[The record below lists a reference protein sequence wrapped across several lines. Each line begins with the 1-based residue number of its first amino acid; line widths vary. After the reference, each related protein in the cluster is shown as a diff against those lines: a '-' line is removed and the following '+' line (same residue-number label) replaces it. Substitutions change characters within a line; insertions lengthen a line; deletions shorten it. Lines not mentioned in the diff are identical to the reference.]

1 MLPTLAEILELDP
14 VRRGAPRVL
23 AGAGLLDRPV
33 RWVHAIE
40 VPDAARLLH
49 GGELV
54 LTTGIA
60 LPSEPALQ
68 ARYVA
73 ELAAVGASGLAVELG
88 RRYSGSLP
96 AALVSAAAQHDLPL
110 IVFTREVMFVEVTE
124 AVHARIID
132 SQSEE
137 LRAAARL
144 HEVFTDL
151 SVAGATPS
159 DIIRQAAALAGRPM
173 ILEDLSHA
181 VLVCEP
187 AGQDAAPLL
196 DGFAARSRRVDSS
209 AGTVFDPVSGWLV
222 TAAGARGENWGRVIL
237 ACQRPPAPLDTVLIE
252 RTAAALALTRLIARQ
267 RESLER
273 QVHRTL
279 ISAILEQ
286 AGADPGEAAVRA
298 RALGVPVD
306 GRQLIA
312 IVVRLRDSGPGLS
325 AQARVLAVA
334 DAVADA
340 CRAERVP
347 AIVGSLDDARAG
359 ALLSLDRRASSD
371 EVLTAVCGRIRQLA
385 GRPAAQQGG
394 LHADHQRGL
403 HADQQRGGRAGQLA
417 DHQRDARDGGR
428 AGRPDEQVIAAGSV
442 AGSMRDARRSFLEAR
457 QVADAA
463 AADPGVFGPAGAGS
477 FPPGV
482 QQAGEPAA
490 ARPFFRLADLRLR
503 GLLQLLRG
511 DPRMADFA
519 ERELGALLAYD
530 AGHGTT
536 LTGVLAAYLAAG
548 GNKAE
553 AAQRAHLARPTLYE
567 RLRHIERVL
576 GVSLESAESRT
587 SLHVALLALE
597 SSGQDTGRAGG

>member
-1 MLPTLAEILELDP
+1 MLPTLAEILELDA
-14 VRRGAPRVL
+14 VRRGSPRVL
-23 AGAGLLDRPV
+23 ASAGRLSRPV

-60 LPSEPALQ
+60 LPAEPSLQ

-96 AALVSAAAQHDLPL
+96 AALVSAAAEHDLPL
-110 IVFTREVMFVEVTE
+110 IAFATEVMFVEVTE
-124 AVHARIID
+124 AVHAQIID
-132 SQSEE
+132 SQSAE

-151 SVAGATPS
+151 SVAGATPA
-159 DIIRQAAALAGRPM
+159 DIIRQAALLAGRPM

-187 AGQDAAPLL
+187 AGRDAAPLL
-196 DGFAARSRRVDSS
+196 DGFAARSRQADSA
-209 AGTVFDPVSGWLV
+209 AGTVFDAASGWLV
-222 TAAGARGENWGRVIL
+222 SSVGARGENWGRVIL
-237 ACQRPPAPLDTVLIE
+237 VCQRPPAPLDTVLIE

-312 IVVRLRDSGPGLS
+312 VVVRLRDPGPGLS

-385 GRPAAQQGG
+385 ARPAAQQ
-394 LHADHQRGL
+394 AGL
-403 HADQQRGGRAGQLA
+403 HADQQRGAWAGQ
-417 DHQRDARDGGR
+417 RD
-428 AGRPDEQVIAAGSV
+428 EHVIAAGSV
-442 AGSMRDARRSFLEAR
+442 AGSMRDARRSFLEAQ

-463 AADPGVFGPAGAGS
+463 AADPGAFGPPATGPVPIGVPPAGG
-477 FPPGV
+477 
-482 QQAGEPAA
+482 PAA

-503 GLLQLLRG
+503 GLLQLLRS
-511 DPRMADFA
+511 DPRVADFA

-536 LTGVLAAYLAAG
+536 LTSVLAAYLESG
-548 GNKAE
+548 GNKAG

-597 SSGQDTGRAGG
+597 SSGQDAGRGGG

>member
-1 MLPTLAEILELDP
+1 MLPTLAEILELDA
-14 VRRGAPRVL
+14 VRRGCPEIL
-23 AGAGLLDRPV
+23 AGADLLSRPV

-40 VPDAARLLH
+40 VADAARLLH

-60 LPSEPALQ
+60 LPDEPSLQ

-73 ELAAVGASGLAVELG
+73 ELAAVGAAGLAVELG

-96 AALVSAAAQHDLPL
+96 AALVSAAAQHHLPL
-110 IVFTREVMFVEVTE
+110 IAFSREVLFVEVTE

-132 SQSEE
+132 SQREE

-144 HEVFTDL
+144 HEVFTGL
-151 SVAGATPS
+151 SVAGASPAE
-159 DIIRQAAALAGRPM
+159 IVREAARLAGRPVV
-173 ILEDLSHA
+173 LEDLSHS

-187 AGQDAAPLL
+187 AGPDAAPLL
-196 DGFAARSRRVDSS
+196 AGFPARSRQVSS
-209 AGTVFDPVSGWLV
+209 AAGTVFDAASGWLV
-222 TAAGARGENWGRVIL
+222 TPVGARGENWGRVIL
-237 ACQRPPAPLDTVLIE
+237 HCGRPPAPLDTALVE

-286 AGADPGEAAVRA
+286 AGADPEEAAVRA
-298 RALGVPVD
+298 RALGVPVE

-312 IVVRLRDSGPGLS
+312 VVVRLRDPGPGLS
-325 AQARVLAVA
+325 AQARVLAAA

-359 ALLSLDRRASSD
+359 ALLSLDRRASAD
-371 EVLTAVCGRIRQLA
+371 QVLTAVCGRIRQLL
-385 GRPAAQQGG
+385 GRG
-394 LHADHQRGL
+394 AD
-403 HADQQRGGRAGQLA
+403 
-417 DHQRDARDGGR
+417 QRDA
-428 AGRPDEQVIAAGSV
+428 QVIAAGSG
-442 AGSMRDARRSFLEAR
+442 AGSMREARRSFLEAQ

-463 AADPGVFGPAGAGS
+463 AADPAAFGMSPAGPAVSGPAASGTSASGPAGAGR
-477 FPPGV
+477 P
-482 QQAGEPAA
+482 
-490 ARPFFRLADLRLR
+490 ARPFYRLADLRLR

-511 DPRMADFA
+511 DPRLQDFA
-519 ERELGALLAYD
+519 ERELGRLLGYD
-530 AGHGTT
+530 ASHGTA
-536 LTGVLAAYLAAG
+536 LTAVLAAYLAAG

-576 GVSLESAESRT
+576 GVSLDSAESRT
-587 SLHVALLALE
+587 SLHVALLAVE
-597 SSGQDTGRAGG
+597 SSPGTPPDSAGR

>member
-14 VRRGAPRVL
+14 VRRGRPEVL
-23 AGAGLLDRPV
+23 AGAGQLSRPV
-33 RWVHAIE
+33 RWAHAIE
-40 VPDAARLLH
+40 VADAARLLH

-60 LPSEPALQ
+60 LPDEPRLQ

-73 ELAAVGASGLAVELG
+73 ELAGAGVAGLAVELG
-88 RRYSGSLP
+88 RRFAVRLP
-96 AALVSAAAQHDLPL
+96 PALVSAAAAQQLPL
-110 IVFTREVMFVEVTE
+110 IAFTAEVLFVEITE

-132 SQSEE
+132 SQREE

-151 SVAGATPS
+151 SVAGASPAE
-159 DIIRQAAALAGRPM
+159 IVREAARLAGRPV

-187 AGQDAAPLL
+187 AGPQTASLL
-196 DGFAARSRRVDSS
+196 AGFAARSRQVRPA
-209 AGTVFDPVSGWLV
+209 AGTTFDAASGLLV
-222 TAAGARGENWGRVIL
+222 TPVGARGENWGRVL
-237 ACQRPPAPLDTVLIE
+237 LDCQRPPAPLDLALVE
-252 RTAAALALTRLIARQ
+252 RAAAALALNRLIARQ

-286 AGADPGEAAVRA
+286 AGADPDEAAVRA

-312 IVVRLRDSGPGLS
+312 VVVRLRDPGPGLS
-325 AQARVLAVA
+325 AQARVLAAA

-359 ALLSLDRRASSD
+359 ALLSLDPRTSAD
-371 EVLTAVCGRIRQLA
+371 LALTAVCHRIRQLLA
-385 GRPAAQQGG
+385 RLAAQPGAAPGSQPG
-394 LHADHQRGL
+394 AQRGN
-403 HADQQRGGRAGQLA
+403 
-417 DHQRDARDGGR
+417 
-428 AGRPDEQVIAAGSV
+428 RPPRFHPEEQVIAAGS
-442 AGSMRDARRSFLEAR
+442 AADSMRDARRSFVEAQ

-463 AADPGVFGPAGAGS
+463 AADPEVFGS
-477 FPPGV
+477 
-482 QQAGEPAA
+482 A
-490 ARPFFRLADLRLR
+490 ARPGRPFCRLADLRLR

-511 DPRMADFA
+511 DPRLANFA
-519 ERELGALLAYD
+519 EREIGPLLGYD
-530 AGHGTT
+530 ASHGTT
-536 LTGVLAAYLAAG
+536 LTSVLAAYLESG

-576 GVSLESAESRT
+576 GVSLDSAESRA

-597 SSGQDTGRAGG
+597 GRARPPKRSLPA

>member
-1 MLPTLAEILELDP
+1 MLPTLAEILELDA
-14 VRRGAPRVL
+14 VRRGCPEIL
-23 AGAGLLDRPV
+23 AGADLLSRPV

-40 VPDAARLLH
+40 VADAARLLH

-60 LPSEPALQ
+60 LPDEPSLQ

-73 ELAAVGASGLAVELG
+73 ELAAVGAAGLAVELG
-88 RRYSGSLP
+88 RRYSVSLP
-96 AALVSAAAQHDLPL
+96 AALVSAAAQHHLPL
-110 IVFTREVMFVEVTE
+110 IAFSQEVLFVEITE

-132 SQSEE
+132 SQREE

-144 HEVFTDL
+144 
-151 SVAGATPS
+151 
-159 DIIRQAAALAGRPM
+159 AGRPVV
-173 ILEDLSHA
+173 LEDLSHS

-187 AGQDAAPLL
+187 AGPDAAPLL
-196 DGFAARSRRVDSS
+196 AGFPARSRQVSS
-209 AGTVFDPVSGWLV
+209 AAGPVYDAASGWLV
-222 TAAGARGENWGRVIL
+222 TPVGARGENWGRVIL
-237 ACQRPPAPLDTVLIE
+237 HCGRPPAPLDTALVE

-286 AGADPGEAAVRA
+286 AGADPEEAAVRA
-298 RALGVPVD
+298 RALGVPVE

-312 IVVRLRDSGPGLS
+312 VVVRLRDPGPGLS
-325 AQARVLAVA
+325 AQARVLAAA

-359 ALLSLDRRASSD
+359 ALLSLDRRASAD
-371 EVLTAVCGRIRQLA
+371 QVLTAVCRRIRQLL
-385 GRPAAQQGG
+385 GG
-394 LHADHQRGL
+394 GAD
-403 HADQQRGGRAGQLA
+403 
-417 DHQRDARDGGR
+417 QRDA
-428 AGRPDEQVIAAGSV
+428 QVIAAGSG
-442 AGSMRDARRSFLEAR
+442 AGSMREARRSFLEAQ

-463 AADPGVFGPAGAGS
+463 AADPAAFGLSPAGPAASGPAAGGPAVSGPSASGASASGASASGPAGAGQ
-477 FPPGV
+477 P
-482 QQAGEPAA
+482 
-490 ARPFFRLADLRLR
+490 ARPFYRLADLRLR

-511 DPRMADFA
+511 DPRLQDFA
-519 ERELGALLAYD
+519 ERELGRLLGYD
-530 AGHGTT
+530 ASHGTA
-536 LTGVLAAYLAAG
+536 LTAVLAAYLAAG

-576 GVSLESAESRT
+576 GVSLDSAESRT
-587 SLHVALLALE
+587 SLHVALLAVE
-597 SSGQDTGRAGG
+597 SSPGTPPDSAGR

>member
-1 MLPTLAEILELDP
+1 VLPRIREVLTTAMLPTLAEILELGA
-14 VRRGAPRVL
+14 VRRGCPEVL
-23 AGAGLLDRPV
+23 AGAGRLGQPV

-40 VPDAARLLH
+40 VADAARLLH

-60 LPSEPALQ
+60 LPDEPPLQ
-68 ARYVA
+68 ARYVG
-73 ELAAVGASGLAVELG
+73 ELAAVGVAGLAVELG
-88 RRYSGSLP
+88 RRYAGRLP
-96 AALVSAAAQHDLPL
+96 AALVAAAAAHDLPL
-110 IVFTREVMFVEVTE
+110 IAFTREVLFVEVTE

-144 HEVFTDL
+144 HEVFTGL
-151 SVAGATPS
+151 SVAGASPAE
-159 DIIRQAAALAGRPM
+159 IVREAARLAGRPI
-173 ILEDLSHA
+173 ILEDLTHA

-187 AGQDAAPLL
+187 AGPDTARLL
-196 DGFAARSRRVDSS
+196 DGFPARSRQVTA
-209 AGTVFDPVSGWLV
+209 AGTCFDAAAGWLV
-222 TAAGARGENWGRVIL
+222 TPVGARGENWGRVIL
-237 ACQRPPAPLDTVLIE
+237 ACGQPPAPLDTALIE

-267 RESLER
+267 RETLER

-286 AGADPGEAAVRA
+286 AGANAGEAAVRA

-312 IVVRLRDSGPGLS
+312 VVVRLRDPGPGLS
-325 AQARVLAVA
+325 AQARVLAAA

-359 ALLSLDRRASSD
+359 ALLSLDRRASAD
-371 EVLTAVCGRIRQLA
+371 PVLTAVCGRIRQLL
-385 GRPAAQQGG
+385 GRRP
-394 LHADHQRGL
+394 D
-403 HADQQRGGRAGQLA
+403 
-417 DHQRDARDGGR
+417 QRDG
-428 AGRPDEQVIAAGSV
+428 QVIAAGSV
-442 AGSMRDARRSFLEAR
+442 AESMRDARRSFLEAQ

-463 AADPGVFGPAGAGS
+463 AADPGAFGAM
-477 FPPGV
+477 PPDPH
-482 QQAGEPAA
+482 PAA
-490 ARPFFRLADLRLR
+490 PGPFYRLADLRLR
-503 GLLQLLRG
+503 GLLQLLRD
-511 DPRMADFA
+511 DPRLQGFA
-519 ERELGALLAYD
+519 ERELGSLLAYD
-530 AGHGTT
+530 ARHGTA
-536 LTGVLAAYLAAG
+536 LTSVLAAYLEAG

-553 AAQRAHLARPTLYE
+553 TAHRAHLARPTLYE

-576 GVSLESAESRT
+576 GVSLDSAQSRT

-597 SSGQDTGRAGG
+597 SAESARADAEPSHAGQPRMPGDLA

>member
-1 MLPTLAEILELDP
+1 MLPTLAEILELDA
-14 VRRGAPRVL
+14 VRRGSPRVL
-23 AGAGLLDRPV
+23 AGADRLSRPV

-60 LPSEPALQ
+60 LPAEPSLQ

-96 AALVSAAAQHDLPL
+96 VALVSAAAEHDLPL
-110 IVFTREVMFVEVTE
+110 IAFATEVMFVEVTE

-132 SQSEE
+132 SQSAE

-144 HEVFTDL
+144 HEVFTGL
-151 SVAGATPS
+151 SVAGATPA
-159 DIIRQAAALAGRPM
+159 DIIRQAALLAGRPM

-187 AGQDAAPLL
+187 AGRDAAPLL
-196 DGFAARSRRVDSS
+196 DGFAARSRQADSA
-209 AGTVFDPVSGWLV
+209 AGTVFDATSGWLV
-222 TAAGARGENWGRVIL
+222 SPVGARGENWGRVIL

-312 IVVRLRDSGPGLS
+312 IVVRLRDPGPGLS

-385 GRPAAQQGG
+385 ARPAAQQ
-394 LHADHQRGL
+394 AGL
-403 HADQQRGGRAGQLA
+403 HADQQRGARAGQ
-417 DHQRDARDGGR
+417 RD
-428 AGRPDEQVIAAGSV
+428 EHVIAAGSV
-442 AGSMRDARRSFLEAR
+442 AGSMGDARRSFLEAQ

-463 AADPGVFGPAGAGS
+463 AADPGVFGPSATG
-477 FPPGV
+477 PLPIGV
-482 QQAGEPAA
+482 QPASGAAA

-536 LTGVLAAYLAAG
+536 LTSVLAAYLESG

-553 AAQRAHLARPTLYE
+553 AAQRAHLARPTMYE

-597 SSGQDTGRAGG
+597 SSGQDAGRASG

>member
-1 MLPTLAEILELDP
+1 MLPTLAEILELDV
-14 VRRGAPRVL
+14 VRRGSPRVL
-23 AGAGLLDRPV
+23 AGAGRLGRPV

-60 LPSEPALQ
+60 LPAEPSLQ

-110 IVFTREVMFVEVTE
+110 IAFTREILFVEVTE

-151 SVAGATPS
+151 SVAGATPA
-159 DIIRQAAALAGRPM
+159 DIIRQAATLAGRPM

-196 DGFAARSRRVDSS
+196 DGFAARSRRADSS
-209 AGTVFDPVSGWLV
+209 AGTVFDAASGWLV
-222 TAAGARGENWGRVIL
+222 TPVGARGENWGRVIL
-237 ACQRPPAPLDTVLIE
+237 ACQLPPAPLDTVLIE

-298 RALGVPVD
+298 RALGVPMD

-347 AIVGSLDDARAG
+347 AIVGSLDDTRAG
-359 ALLSLDRRASSD
+359 ALLSLDRRASPD
-371 EVLTAVCGRIRQLA
+371 EVLTAICGRIRQLLSRA
-385 GRPAAQQGG
+385 S
-394 LHADHQRGL
+394 QR
-403 HADQQRGGRAGQLA
+403 
-417 DHQRDARDGGR
+417 
-428 AGRPDEQVIAAGSV
+428 DEQVIAAGSA
-442 AGSMRDARRSFLEAR
+442 AGSMRDARRSFLEAQ

-463 AADPGVFGPAGAGS
+463 AADPDVFGPAAAGS
-477 FPPGV
+477 FPIGAQPATG
-482 QQAGEPAA
+482 PAA

-536 LTGVLAAYLAAG
+536 LTSVLAAYLESG

-597 SSGQDTGRAGG
+597 SSGQATGR

>member
-1 MLPTLAEILELDP
+1 MLPTLAEILELDA
-14 VRRGAPRVL
+14 VRRGSPRVL
-23 AGAGLLDRPV
+23 AGAGRLSRPV

-60 LPSEPALQ
+60 LPAEPSLQ

-110 IVFTREVMFVEVTE
+110 IAFTREVLFVEVTE

-151 SVAGATPS
+151 SVAGATPA
-159 DIIRQAAALAGRPM
+159 DIIRQAALLAGRPM
-173 ILEDLSHA
+173 ILEDRSHA

-196 DGFAARSRRVDSS
+196 DGFAARSRRADSS
-209 AGTVFDPVSGWLV
+209 AGTVFDAATGWLV
-222 TAAGARGENWGRVIL
+222 TPVGARGENWGRVIL
-237 ACQRPPAPLDTVLIE
+237 ACQLPPAPLDTVLIE

-371 EVLTAVCGRIRQLA
+371 EVLTAVCHRIRQLL
-385 GRPAAQQGG
+385 GRAAAPHGG
-394 LHADHQRGL
+394 S
-403 HADQQRGGRAGQLA
+403 RAGQLA
-417 DHQRDARDGGR
+417 GLR
-428 AGRPDEQVIAAGSV
+428 DEQVIAAGSV
-442 AGSMRDARRSFLEAR
+442 AGSMRDARRSFLEAQ

-463 AADPGVFGPAGAGS
+463 AADPGVFGPPAACS
-477 FPPGV
+477 FPTGA
-482 QQAGEPAA
+482 QPAA
-490 ARPFFRLADLRLR
+490 GPAVTRPFFRLADLRLR
-503 GLLQLLRG
+503 GLLQLLRA

-519 ERELGALLAYD
+519 ERELGPLLAYD

-536 LTGVLAAYLAAG
+536 LTSVLAAYLEAG

-597 SSGQDTGRAGG
+597 SSGLDTGRASG

>member
-1 MLPTLAEILELDP
+1 MLPTLAEILELEA
-14 VRRGAPRVL
+14 VRRGCPEIL
-23 AGAGLLDRPV
+23 AGADLLGRPV

-54 LTTGIA
+54 LTTGIG
-60 LPSEPALQ
+60 LPDEPALQ

-73 ELAAVGASGLAVELG
+73 ELAAVGAAGLAVELG

-96 AALVSAAAQHDLPL
+96 AALVSAAVQQHLPL
-110 IVFTREVMFVEVTE
+110 VAFSREVLFVEVTE

-132 SQSEE
+132 SQREE

-144 HEVFTDL
+144 HEVFTGL
-151 SVAGATPS
+151 SVAGASPAE
-159 DIIRQAAALAGRPM
+159 IVREAARLAGRPVM
-173 ILEDLSHA
+173 LEDLSHS

-187 AGQDAAPLL
+187 AGPDAAPLL
-196 DGFAARSRRVDSS
+196 AEFPARSRQVTSA
-209 AGTVFDPVSGWLV
+209 AGTVYDAASGWLV
-222 TAAGARGENWGRVIL
+222 TPVGARGENWGRVIL
-237 ACQRPPAPLDTVLIE
+237 ACGRPPAPLDTALVE

-286 AGADPGEAAVRA
+286 AGADPDEAAVRA
-298 RALGVPVD
+298 RALGVPVE

-312 IVVRLRDSGPGLS
+312 VVVRLRDPGPGLS
-325 AQARVLAVA
+325 AQARVLAAA

-359 ALLSLDRRASSD
+359 ALLSLDRRASAD
-371 EVLTAVCGRIRQLA
+371 PVLTAVCRRIRQL
-385 GRPAAQQGG
+385 
-394 LHADHQRGL
+394 LSRG
-403 HADQQRGGRAGQLA
+403 ADQRE
-417 DHQRDARDGGR
+417 
-428 AGRPDEQVIAAGSV
+428 EQVIAAGSV
-442 AGSMRDARRSFLEAR
+442 AGSMRDARRSFLEAQ

-463 AADPGVFGPAGAGS
+463 AADPAAFGLWPAGQTASGPVPSGPAPRGPVATGAAAGPVASGS
-477 FPPGV
+477 AT
-482 QQAGEPAA
+482 AGQT
-490 ARPFFRLADLRLR
+490 ARPFYRLADLRLR

-511 DPRMADFA
+511 DPRLQDFA
-519 ERELGALLAYD
+519 ERELGKLLAYD
-530 AGHGTT
+530 ASHGTA
-536 LTGVLAAYLAAG
+536 LTAVLAAYLAAG

-576 GVSLESAESRT
+576 GVSLDSAESRT
-587 SLHVALLALE
+587 SLHVALLAVE
-597 SSGQDTGRAGG
+597 SAPSTPTASAGR

>member
-1 MLPTLAEILELDP
+1 MLPTLAEILELDA
-14 VRRGAPRVL
+14 VRRGSPRVL
-23 AGAGLLDRPV
+23 AAADRLDRPV

-40 VPDAARLLH
+40 VADAARLLH

-60 LPSEPALQ
+60 LPDEPSLQ

-73 ELAAVGASGLAVELG
+73 ELTAVGVAGLAVELG
-88 RRYSGSLP
+88 RRYAASLP
-96 AALVSAAAQHDLPL
+96 PPLVAAAAEQHLPL
-110 IVFTREVMFVEVTE
+110 IAFAREVLFVEVTE

-144 HEVFTDL
+144 HEAFTEL
-151 SVAGATPS
+151 SVAGAS
-159 DIIRQAAALAGRPM
+159 AAEIVSEAARLAGRPV
-173 ILEDLSHA
+173 ILADLAHA
-181 VLVCEP
+181 VLACEP
-187 AGQDAAPLL
+187 AGRDAAQLL
-196 DGFAARSRRVDSS
+196 DGFAARARLIGPV
-209 AGTVFDPVSGWLV
+209 AGTIFDATSGWLV
-222 TAAGARGENWGRVIL
+222 TPAGARGENWGRVIL
-237 ACQRPPAPLDTVLIE
+237 ACQGPPAPLDTVLIE

-286 AGADPGEAAVRA
+286 AGADPDEAAVRA

-312 IVVRLRDSGPGLS
+312 VVVRLRDPGPGLS
-325 AQARVLAVA
+325 AQARVLTVA

-359 ALLSLDRRASSD
+359 ALLSLDRRASAD
-371 EVLTAVCGRIRQLA
+371 QALTAVCGRVRQLLGRRADRPASPLA
-385 GRPAAQQGG
+385 GRPPESQAARRQ
-394 LHADHQRGL
+394 AAR
-403 HADQQRGGRAGQLA
+403 RRASP
-417 DHQRDARDGGR
+417 DDG
-428 AGRPDEQVIAAGSV
+428 QVIAAGSA
-442 AGSMRDARRSFLEAR
+442 AGSIRDARRSFLEAQ

-463 AADPGVFGPAGAGS
+463 AANPDAFGHPAAGS
-477 FPPGV
+477 HPGSSPSL
-482 QQAGEPAA
+482 AGPA
-490 ARPFFRLADLRLR
+490 ARPYYRLADLRLR

-511 DPRMADFA
+511 DSRVAGFA
-519 ERELGALLAYD
+519 EREIGALLAYD
-530 AGHGTT
+530 ASHGTA
-536 LTGVLAAYLAAG
+536 LTSVLAAYLEAG

-553 AAQRAHLARPTLYE
+553 AAHRAHLARPTLYE

-576 GVSLESAESRT
+576 GVSLDSAQSRT

-597 SSGQDTGRAGG
+597 AARPAAGGAGG

>member
-1 MLPTLAEILELDP
+1 MLPTLAEILELDA
-14 VRRGAPRVL
+14 VRRGCPEVL
-23 AGAGLLDRPV
+23 AGAGLLGRPV

-40 VPDAARLLH
+40 VADAARLLH

-60 LPSEPALQ
+60 LPDEPSLQ
-68 ARYVA
+68 ARYVG
-73 ELAAVGASGLAVELG
+73 ELAAVGVAGLAVELG
-88 RRYSGSLP
+88 RRYARRLP
-96 AALVSAAAQHDLPL
+96 AALVAAAAEHDLPL
-110 IVFTREVMFVEVTE
+110 IAFTREVLFVEVTE

-144 HEVFTDL
+144 HEVFTGL
-151 SVAGATPS
+151 SVAGASPAE
-159 DIIRQAAALAGRPM
+159 IVREAARLAGRPI
-173 ILEDLSHA
+173 ILEDLTHA

-187 AGQDAAPLL
+187 AGPDTARLL
-196 DGFAARSRRVDSS
+196 EGFPARSRQVTA
-209 AGTVFDPVSGWLV
+209 AGTCFDAAAGWLV
-222 TAAGARGENWGRVIL
+222 TPVGARGENWGRVIL
-237 ACQRPPAPLDTVLIE
+237 ACGQPPAPLDTALIE

-267 RESLER
+267 RETLER

-286 AGADPGEAAVRA
+286 AGADAGEAAVRA

-312 IVVRLRDSGPGLS
+312 VVVRLRDPGPGLS
-325 AQARVLAVA
+325 AQARVLAAA

-359 ALLSLDRRASSD
+359 ALLSLDRRARAD
-371 EVLTAVCGRIRQLA
+371 RVLTAVCGRIRQLL
-385 GRPAAQQGG
+385 GRPA
-394 LHADHQRGL
+394 D
-403 HADQQRGGRAGQLA
+403 
-417 DHQRDARDGGR
+417 QRDG
-428 AGRPDEQVIAAGSV
+428 QVIAAGSV
-442 AGSMRDARRSFLEAR
+442 AESMRDARRSFLEAQ

-463 AADPGVFGPAGAGS
+463 AADPGAFEATPPDAHPAGPGTPGGPAASGAKA
-477 FPPGV
+477 PD
-482 QQAGEPAA
+482 AHAATARPAA
-490 ARPFFRLADLRLR
+490 SPFYRLADLRLR
-503 GLLQLLRG
+503 GLLQLLRD
-511 DPRMADFA
+511 DPRLQGFA
-519 ERELGALLAYD
+519 ERELGSLLAYD
-530 AGHGTT
+530 ARHGTA
-536 LTGVLAAYLAAG
+536 LTSVLAAYLEAG

-553 AAQRAHLARPTLYE
+553 TAHRAHLARPTLYE

-576 GVSLESAESRT
+576 GVSLDSAQSRT

-597 SSGQDTGRAGG
+597 SARAGTEPSHAGRPRMPGDPA

>member
-1 MLPTLAEILELDP
+1 MLPTLAEILELEA
-14 VRRGAPRVL
+14 VRRGCPEIL
-23 AGAGLLDRPV
+23 AGADLLGRPV

-54 LTTGIA
+54 LTTGIG
-60 LPSEPALQ
+60 LPDEPALQ

-73 ELAAVGASGLAVELG
+73 ELAAVGAAGLAVELG

-96 AALVSAAAQHDLPL
+96 AALVSAAVQQHLPL
-110 IVFTREVMFVEVTE
+110 VAFSREVLFVEVTE

-132 SQSEE
+132 SQREE

-144 HEVFTDL
+144 HEVFTGL
-151 SVAGATPS
+151 SVAGASPAE
-159 DIIRQAAALAGRPM
+159 IVREAARLAGRPVM
-173 ILEDLSHA
+173 LEDLSHS

-187 AGQDAAPLL
+187 AGPDAAPLL
-196 DGFAARSRRVDSS
+196 ADFPARSRQVTSA
-209 AGTVFDPVSGWLV
+209 AGTVYDAASGWLV
-222 TAAGARGENWGRVIL
+222 TPVGARGENWGRVIL
-237 ACQRPPAPLDTVLIE
+237 ACGRPPAPLDTALVE

-286 AGADPGEAAVRA
+286 AGADPDEAAVRA
-298 RALGVPVD
+298 RALGVPVE

-312 IVVRLRDSGPGLS
+312 VVVRLRDPGPGLS
-325 AQARVLAVA
+325 AQARVLAAA

-359 ALLSLDRRASSD
+359 ALLSLDRRASAD
-371 EVLTAVCGRIRQLA
+371 PVLTAVCRRIRQLLSR
-385 GRPAAQQGG
+385 GP
-394 LHADHQRGL
+394 DQRE
-403 HADQQRGGRAGQLA
+403 
-417 DHQRDARDGGR
+417 
-428 AGRPDEQVIAAGSV
+428 EQVIAAGSV
-442 AGSMRDARRSFLEAR
+442 AGSMRDARRSFLEAQ

-463 AADPGVFGPAGAGS
+463 AADPAAFGLSPAG
-477 FPPGV
+477 
-482 QQAGEPAA
+482 QT
-490 ARPFFRLADLRLR
+490 ARPFYRLADLRLR

-511 DPRMADFA
+511 DPRLQDFA
-519 ERELGALLAYD
+519 ERELGKLLAYD
-530 AGHGTT
+530 ASHGTA
-536 LTGVLAAYLAAG
+536 LTAVLAAYLAAG

-576 GVSLESAESRT
+576 GVNLDSAESRT
-587 SLHVALLALE
+587 SLHVALLAVE
-597 SSGQDTGRAGG
+597 SAPGTPTASAGR

>member
-1 MLPTLAEILELDP
+1 MLPTLAEILELDA

-60 LPSEPALQ
+60 LPAEPALQ

-151 SVAGATPS
+151 SVAGATPA
-159 DIIRQAAALAGRPM
+159 DIIRQAAMLAGRPM
-173 ILEDLSHA
+173 ILEDRSHA

-209 AGTVFDPVSGWLV
+209 AGTVFDAASGWLV
-222 TAAGARGENWGRVIL
+222 TPVGARGENWGRVIL
-237 ACQRPPAPLDTVLIE
+237 ACQRPPAPLNTVLIE

-306 GRQLIA
+306 GRQLVA
-312 IVVRLRDSGPGLS
+312 IVVRLRDPGPGLS

-359 ALLSLDRRASSD
+359 ALLSLDRRASTD

-385 GRPAAQQGG
+385 GRPAAQQG
-394 LHADHQRGL
+394 HRAGL
-403 HADQQRGGRAGQLA
+403 HADQQRGP
-417 DHQRDARDGGR
+417 RDGQR
-428 AGRPDEQVIAAGSV
+428 DEQVIAAGSV
-442 AGSMRDARRSFLEAR
+442 AGSIRDARRSFLEAQ

-463 AADPGVFGPAGAGS
+463 AADPGVFGPPPAGS
-477 FPPGV
+477 FPIGAQPATG
-482 QQAGEPAA
+482 PAA

-530 AGHGTT
+530 ADHGTT
-536 LTGVLAAYLAAG
+536 LTSVLAAYLEAG

-597 SSGQDTGRAGG
+597 SSGQGAGRADG

>member
-1 MLPTLAEILELDP
+1 MLPTLAEILELDA
-14 VRRGAPRVL
+14 VRRGSPRGL
-23 AGAGLLDRPV
+23 AAADRLDRPV

-40 VPDAARLLH
+40 VADAARLLH

-54 LTTGIA
+54 LTPDE
-60 LPSEPALQ
+60 PSLQ

-73 ELAAVGASGLAVELG
+73 ELAAVGVAGLAVELG
-88 RRYSGSLP
+88 RRYAASLP
-96 AALVSAAAQHDLPL
+96 PALVAAAAEQDLPL
-110 IVFTREVMFVEVTE
+110 IAFAREVLFVEVTE

-144 HEVFTDL
+144 HEAFTEL
-151 SVAGATPS
+151 SVAGAS
-159 DIIRQAAALAGRPM
+159 AAEIVSEAARLAGRPV
-173 ILEDLSHA
+173 ILADLAHA
-181 VLVCEP
+181 VLACEP
-187 AGQDAAPLL
+187 AGRDAAQLL
-196 DGFAARSRRVDSS
+196 DGFAARARLIGPV
-209 AGTVFDPVSGWLV
+209 AGTIFDAASGWLV
-222 TAAGARGENWGRVIL
+222 TPAGARGENWGRVIL
-237 ACQRPPAPLDTVLIE
+237 ACQGPPAPLDTVLIE

-286 AGADPGEAAVRA
+286 AGADPDEAAVRA

-312 IVVRLRDSGPGLS
+312 VVVRLRDPGPGLS
-325 AQARVLAVA
+325 AQARVLTVA

-359 ALLSLDRRASSD
+359 ALLSLDRRASAD
-371 EVLTAVCGRIRQLA
+371 QALTAVCGRVRQLLGRRADRPASPLA
-385 GRPAAQQGG
+385 GRPPESQAARRQ
-394 LHADHQRGL
+394 ASPD
-403 HADQQRGGRAGQLA
+403 
-417 DHQRDARDGGR
+417 DG
-428 AGRPDEQVIAAGSV
+428 QVIAAGSA
-442 AGSMRDARRSFLEAR
+442 AGSIRDARRSFLEAQ

-463 AADPGVFGPAGAGS
+463 AANPDAFGHPAAGS
-477 FPPGV
+477 HPGSSPSL
-482 QQAGEPAA
+482 AGPA
-490 ARPFFRLADLRLR
+490 ARPYYRLADLRLR

-511 DPRMADFA
+511 DSRVAGFA
-519 ERELGALLAYD
+519 EREIGALLAYD
-530 AGHGTT
+530 ASHGTA
-536 LTGVLAAYLAAG
+536 LTSVLAAYLEAG

-553 AAQRAHLARPTLYE
+553 AAHRAHLARPTLYE

-576 GVSLESAESRT
+576 GVSLDSAQSRT

-597 SSGQDTGRAGG
+597 AARPAAGGAGG

>member
-1 MLPTLAEILELDP
+1 MESGGAGPVVLPTLAEILELDA
-14 VRRGAPRVL
+14 VRRGSPRVL
-23 AGAGLLDRPV
+23 AGAGRLGGPV

-60 LPSEPALQ
+60 LPEEPSLQ
-68 ARYVA
+68 ARYIA

-110 IVFTREVMFVEVTE
+110 IAFAREILFVEVTE

-132 SQSEE
+132 SQNEE

-151 SVAGATPS
+151 SVAGASPEE
-159 DIIRQAAALAGRPM
+159 IIRQAALLAGQPM
-173 ILEDLSHA
+173 ILEDLAHA

-187 AGQDAAPLL
+187 AGQDAAKLL
-196 DGFAARSRRVDSS
+196 DCFPARSRQAGSAAGTA
-209 AGTVFDPVSGWLV
+209 AGTVFDAASGWLITPV
-222 TAAGARGENWGRVIL
+222 GARGENWGRVIL
-237 ACQRPPAPLDTVLIE
+237 AGGRPPAPLDTVLIE

-267 RESLER
+267 QESLER

-279 ISAILEQ
+279 ISAILEHS
-286 AGADPGEAAVRA
+286 GADPDEAAVRA

-312 IVVRLRDSGPGLS
+312 IVVRLRVPGPGLS

-359 ALLSLDRRASSD
+359 ALLSLDRRASAD
-371 EVLTAVCGRIRQLA
+371 AALTAVCGRIRQLLGRRSEPGGQWPA
-385 GRPAAQQGG
+385 THHGSQRPGSPHGGPRPAGP
-394 LHADHQRGL
+394 H
-403 HADQQRGGRAGQLA
+403 
-417 DHQRDARDGGR
+417 
-428 AGRPDEQVIAAGSV
+428 DEQVIAAGSV
-442 AGSMRDARRSFLEAR
+442 AESIRDARRSFLEAQ

-463 AADPGVFGPAGAGS
+463 AADPELFAPQAPGP
-477 FPPGV
+477 
-482 QQAGEPAA
+482 A

-519 ERELGALLAYD
+519 EREIGALLAYD
-530 AGHGTT
+530 AGHGTA
-536 LTGVLAAYLAAG
+536 LAGVLAAYLEAG

-567 RLRHIERVL
+567 RLRLIERVL
-576 GVSLESAESRT
+576 GVSLDSAESRT
-587 SLHVALLALE
+587 SLHVALLAVE
-597 SSGQDTGRAGG
+597 ARRPAGR

>member
-1 MLPTLAEILELDP
+1 MLPTLAEILELDA
-14 VRRGAPRVL
+14 VRRGSPRVL
-23 AGAGLLDRPV
+23 AGAGRLGQPV

-60 LPSEPALQ
+60 LPAEPPLQ

-110 IVFTREVMFVEVTE
+110 IAFTREVLFVEVTE

-151 SVAGATPS
+151 SVAGATPA
-159 DIIRQAAALAGRPM
+159 DIIRQAALLAGRPM
-173 ILEDLSHA
+173 ILEDRSHA

-196 DGFAARSRRVDSS
+196 DGFAARSRRADSS
-209 AGTVFDPVSGWLV
+209 AGTVFDAASGWLV
-222 TAAGARGENWGRVIL
+222 TPVGARGENWGRVIL

-312 IVVRLRDSGPGLS
+312 IVVRLRDPGPGLS

-371 EVLTAVCGRIRQLA
+371 EVLTAVCHRIRQLL
-385 GRPAAQQGG
+385 GRPAASQGG
-394 LHADHQRGL
+394 SRP
-403 HADQQRGGRAGQLA
+403 GQLA
-417 DHQRDARDGGR
+417 GLR
-428 AGRPDEQVIAAGSV
+428 DEQVIAAGSV
-442 AGSMRDARRSFLEAR
+442 AGSMRDARRSFLEAQ

-463 AADPGVFGPAGAGS
+463 AADPGVFGPPAACS
-477 FPPGV
+477 FPIGAQPA
-482 QQAGEPAA
+482 AGPAA

-519 ERELGALLAYD
+519 ERELGPLLAYD

-536 LTGVLAAYLAAG
+536 LTSVLAAYLEAG

-576 GVSLESAESRT
+576 GVSLNSAESRT

-597 SSGQDTGRAGG
+597 SSGQAAGRAGG

>member
-1 MLPTLAEILELDP
+1 MLPTLAEILELDA
-14 VRRGAPRVL
+14 VRRGSPRVL

-60 LPSEPALQ
+60 LPAEPALQ

-110 IVFTREVMFVEVTE
+110 IAFTREVMFVEITE

-144 HEVFTDL
+144 HDVFTDL
-151 SVAGATPS
+151 SVAGATPA
-159 DIIRQAAALAGRPM
+159 DIIRQAAMLAGRPM
-173 ILEDLSHA
+173 ILEDRSHA

-196 DGFAARSRRVDSS
+196 DGFAARSRRADSA
-209 AGTVFDPVSGWLV
+209 AGTVFDPASGWLV
-222 TAAGARGENWGRVIL
+222 TPVGARGETWGRVIL

-371 EVLTAVCGRIRQLA
+371 EVLTAVCGRIRQLLS
-385 GRPAAQQGG
+385 RPASQQSGG
-394 LHADHQRGL
+394 PAGWP
-403 HADQQRGGRAGQLA
+403 GGHRAGQLTDQPRDPRDGRRA
-417 DHQRDARDGGR
+417 GQRDE
-428 AGRPDEQVIAAGSV
+428 PVIAAGSA
-442 AGSMRDARRSFLEAR
+442 AGSMRDARRSFLQAR

-463 AADPGVFGPAGAGS
+463 AADPGVFGPAATGS
-477 FPPGV
+477 FPIGV
-482 QQAGEPAA
+482 QPADGPAA
-490 ARPFFRLADLRLR
+490 GRPFFRLADLRLR

-536 LTGVLAAYLAAG
+536 LTSVLAAYLEAG

>member
-1 MLPTLAEILELDP
+1 M
-14 VRRGAPRVL
+14 
-23 AGAGLLDRPV
+23 
-33 RWVHAIE
+33 
-40 VPDAARLLH
+40 
-49 GGELV
+49 
-54 LTTGIA
+54 
-60 LPSEPALQ
+60 
-68 ARYVA
+68 
-73 ELAAVGASGLAVELG
+73 
-88 RRYSGSLP
+88 
-96 AALVSAAAQHDLPL
+96 
-110 IVFTREVMFVEVTE
+110 
-124 AVHARIID
+124 
-132 SQSEE
+132 
-137 LRAAARL
+137 
-144 HEVFTDL
+144 
-151 SVAGATPS
+151 
-159 DIIRQAAALAGRPM
+159 
-173 ILEDLSHA
+173 
-181 VLVCEP
+181 
-187 AGQDAAPLL
+187 
-196 DGFAARSRRVDSS
+196 
-209 AGTVFDPVSGWLV
+209 
-222 TAAGARGENWGRVIL
+222 
-237 ACQRPPAPLDTVLIE
+237 
-252 RTAAALALTRLIARQ
+252 
-267 RESLER
+267 
-273 QVHRTL
+273 HRTL

-385 GRPAAQQGG
+385 ARPGAQQGSREP
-394 LHADHQRGL
+394 QF
-403 HADQQRGGRAGQLA
+403 
-417 DHQRDARDGGR
+417 
-428 AGRPDEQVIAAGSV
+428 AGRRDEQVIAAGSA

-463 AADPGVFGPAGAGS
+463 AADPGVFGPAATGS
-477 FPPGV
+477 FPIGV
-482 QQAGEPAA
+482 QPADGPAA
-490 ARPFFRLADLRLR
+490 GRPFFRLADLRLR

-536 LTGVLAAYLAAG
+536 LTSVLAAYLEAG

>member
-1 MLPTLAEILELDP
+1 MLPTLAEILELDA
-14 VRRGAPRVL
+14 VRRGCPEVL
-23 AGAGLLDRPV
+23 AGDELLGRPV

-40 VPDAARLLH
+40 VADAARLLH

-54 LTTGIA
+54 LATGIA
-60 LPSEPALQ
+60 LPDEPALQ
-68 ARYVA
+68 GRYVA
-73 ELAAVGASGLAVELG
+73 ELAAVGVAGLAVELG
-88 RRYSGSLP
+88 RRYAGSLP
-96 AALVSAAAQHDLPL
+96 AALVSAAARHKLPL
-110 IVFTREVMFVEVTE
+110 IAFTREVLFVEVTE
-124 AVHARIID
+124 AVHAQIID
-132 SQSEE
+132 SQRAE

-151 SVAGATPS
+151 SVAGASPAE
-159 DIIRQAAALAGRPM
+159 IVREAARLAGRPV
-173 ILEDLSHA
+173 ILEDLSHS

-187 AGQDAAPLL
+187 AGQQTAALL
-196 DGFAARSRRVDSS
+196 AGFAARSRPVSS
-209 AGTVFDPVSGWLV
+209 AAGTAFDAATGWLV
-222 TAAGARGENWGRVIL
+222 TPVGARGENWGRVIL
-237 ACQRPPAPLDTVLIE
+237 DCGLPLAPLDTALVE

-286 AGADPGEAAVRA
+286 AGADPDEAAVRA

-312 IVVRLRDSGPGLS
+312 IVVRLRDPGPGLS
-325 AQARVLAVA
+325 AQARVLAAA

-359 ALLSLDRRASSD
+359 ALLSLDRRVSAD
-371 EVLTAVCGRIRQLA
+371 HALNAVCGRILQLLS
-385 GRPAAQQGG
+385 GRSGNPSGTRPGEPSGTQPGAQPGG
-394 LHADHQRGL
+394 QH
-403 HADQQRGGRAGQLA
+403 
-417 DHQRDARDGGR
+417 
-428 AGRPDEQVIAAGSV
+428 DEQVIAAGSV
-442 AGSMRDARRSFLEAR
+442 ADTMRDARRSFLEAQ

-463 AADPGVFGPAGAGS
+463 AADPRTFGLLAAEPAG
-477 FPPGV
+477 
-482 QQAGEPAA
+482 QEAA
-490 ARPFFRLADLRLR
+490 TRPFFRLADLRLR

-511 DPRMADFA
+511 DPRLADFA
-519 ERELGALLAYD
+519 ERELGRLLGYD
-530 AGHGTT
+530 VSHGTA
-536 LTGVLAAYLAAG
+536 LTSVLAAFLAAG

-576 GVSLESAESRT
+576 GVSLDSAESRT
-587 SLHVALLALE
+587 SLHVALLAMKPPL
-597 SSGQDTGRAGG
+597 